1 MTPADADLLVCPTC
15 NGSLVFRG
23 RTAGAL
29 IASGVLQCRGC
40 GTAWPVCD
48 GVPHL
53 YDPSQVRGSDYF
65 LRFVYDW
72 IAPWHDLSVK
82 FVLPVLQTESADT
95 ARNAYMERLELTRL
109 VPRNGTPVRILE
121 VGIGGGANL
130 PLIERDVP
138 SDIGNLEVWG
148 VDLSPGMLAQCRR
161 RVRWSSF
168 GRRVR
173 LMLADAHALPFP
185 DASFDRVFHVGGIA
199 GYRDAK
205 LALAEMARVARP
217 GTPIVVVDE
226 QLDRARQNSLY
237 HRFVFWAITIY
248 DPNPHAPAAE
258 IPRHAVCDESTQV
271 SRFYYCLRFH
281 VPETTITP
289 PPADHANPTSKE
301 NPSMDPAA
309 SIADILTPNAL
320 AMLRTAYGNGDDMTR
335 VLAAALP
342 ALYPPAREYVDAIGD
357 AFYPLQGAIPGPLTA
372 ANRERCLVTLLAARG
387 AKRNL
392 AIHVYM
398 ALMAGIPAAEIC
410 HILLLVGAYA
420 GVESLAGALAT
431 AKTTF
436 ETLATVAAGAT
447 CGPSDVLKAL
457 AVALPM

>member
-15 NGSLVFRG
+15 NGSLVYRG
-23 RTAGAL
+23 RTASGR
-29 IASGVLQCRGC
+29 ITDGVLQCRVC

-48 GVPHL
+48 GVPRL
-53 YDPSQVRGSDYF
+53 YEPSEVRGSDYF
-65 LRFVYDW
+65 LRFIYDW

-82 FVLPVLQTESADT
+82 LVLPILQTESADA
-95 ARNAYMERLELTRL
+95 ARNGYMERIALTSL

-148 VDLSPGMLAQCRR
+148 VDLSPGMLAQCRH
-161 RVRWSSF
+161 RVRWSHF

-226 QLDRARQNSLY
+226 QLDRARRNSLY

-248 DPNPHAPAAE
+248 DPNPHAPATE
-258 IPRHAVCDESTQV
+258 IPKHAVCDESTQV

-281 VPETTITP
+281 VPEKAAAP
-289 PPADHANPTSKE
+289 PGTHPNAAPKE
-301 NPSMDPAA
+301 NPSMNPANPA
-309 SIADILTPNAL
+309 TSIADILKDDAVER
-320 AMLRTAYGNGDDMTR
+320 LRTAYGNGDVMTKA
-335 VLAAALP
+335 LSAALP
-342 ALYPPAREYVDAIGD
+342 ALYPASQQYIDAIGD
-357 AFYPLQGAIPGPLTA
+357 AFYPLQGAKTPLEA
-372 ANRERCLVTLLAARG
+372 ADRERCLVTLLASRG

-398 ALMAGIPAAEIC
+398 ALMARIPATEIC

-420 GVESLAGALAT
+420 GVETLANALT
-431 AKTTF
+431 IAKTTF
-436 ETLATVAAGAT
+436 ETLATVAGGASY
-447 CGPSDVLKAL
+447 GPVDVLKAL
-457 AVALPM
+457 AVLPM